1 MDEELKRKF
10 LQQKLEDLLNDN
22 IHLLPTIICEMDDPR
37 ITELVRPF
45 IMFPGAMKPFKIQNQ
60 LKIVSE
66 RLDGTKGKTNWGD
79 LYIDVNIN

>member
-1 MDEELKRKF
+1 
-10 LQQKLEDLLNDN
+10 
-22 IHLLPTIICEMDDPR
+22 MDDPR